1 MNNSILDLIGN
12 TPIYNIKNTNIY
24 AKLECFNPTGSIKDR
39 AAKEMIL
46 EAIKSGELK
55 KGGKIIEATSGNTG
69 IGLAA
74 IGKSLGYEVII
85 VMPDSMSKERRD
97 LLRYFGATLVLTD
110 GKEGMALSIKKAQE
124 LKEQYPNSY
133 ITNQF
138 DNENNMLAHYKTTGK
153 EIYEQMNN
161 DIDYLICGIGTGGT
175 ITGCGRYL
183 KEKNPNVKII
193 GIEPDSSPIISKGY
207 KGSHKIE
214 GIGAGFIPKI
224 LDLSIIDKIE
234 TVSFEDS
241 IKYAKKFINDEGI
254 LVGISSGAA
263 LAIAS
268 KYASLYPDKRIAVV
282 LPDSGNRYFS
292 TKLFN

>member
-12 TPIYNIKNTNIY
+12 TPIYNIKGTNIY

-46 EAIKSGELK
+46 GAIKSGELK
-55 KGGKIIEATSGNTG
+55 QGGKIIEATSGNTG

-74 IGKSLGYEVII
+74 IGKALGYEAII

-97 LLRYFGATLVLTD
+97 LLKYFGATLVLTD
-110 GKEGMALSIKKAQE
+110 GKEGMSLSIKKAIE
-124 LKEQYPNSY
+124 LKTEIPNSY
-133 ITNQF
+133 IANQF
-138 DNENNMLAHYKTTGK
+138 ENENNMLAHYKTTGK
-153 EIYEQMNN
+153 EIYEQMDNS
-161 DIDYLICGIGTGGT
+161 IDFLICGIGTGGT
-175 ITGCGRYL
+175 ITGCGKYL
-183 KEKNPNVKII
+183 KEKNPNIKII
-193 GIEPDSSPIISKGY
+193 GIEPDTSPIISKGY
-207 KGSHKIE
+207 KGGHKIE
-214 GIGAGFIPKI
+214 GIGAGFIPEI

-234 TVSFEDS
+234 VVSFEDS
-241 IKYAKKFINDEGI
+241 IKYAKEFINNEGI

-263 LAIAS
+263 LTTAY
-268 KYASLYPDKRIAVV
+268 KYASLYPNKRIGVI

>member
-1 MNNSILDLIGN
+1 
-12 TPIYNIKNTNIY
+12 
-24 AKLECFNPTGSIKDR
+24 
-39 AAKEMIL
+39 MIL
-46 EAIKSGELK
+46 KAIKSGKLK

-97 LLRYFGATLVLTD
+97 FLKYFGATVVLTD
-110 GKEGMALSIKKAQE
+110 GKKGMTLSIKKAIE

-138 DNENNMLAHYKTTGK
+138 ENKNNMLAHYKTTGK
-153 EIYEQMNN
+153 EIYNQLENK
-161 DIDYLICGIGTGGT
+161 IDFLICGIGTGGT
-175 ITGCGRYL
+175 ITGCGKYL
-183 KEKNPNVKII
+183 KEQNPNIKII
-193 GIEPDSSPIISKGY
+193 GIEPDKSPIISKGY

-241 IKYAKKFINDEGI
+241 ILSAQKFINDEGI

-263 LAIAS
+263 LTIAY
-268 KYASLYPDKRIAVV
+268 KYASLYPNKRIAVI

>member
-12 TPIYNIKNTNIY
+12 TPLYNIKKTNIY
-24 AKLECFNPTGSIKDR
+24 AKIECFNPTGSIKDR
-39 AAKEMIL
+39 AAKQMIL
-46 EAIKSGELK
+46 GAIKSGKLK
-55 KGGKIIEATSGNTG
+55 PNGKIIEATSGNTG

-97 LLRYFGATLVLTD
+97 LLKHYGATLVLTD
-110 GKEGMALSIKKAQE
+110 GEKGMSLSIKKALE
-124 LKEQYPNSY
+124 LKEKYPNSY

-138 DNENNMLAHYKTTGK
+138 ENEDNLLAHYNTTGK
-153 EIYEQMNN
+153 EIYDQMDEN
-161 DIDYLICGIGTGGT
+161 IDFLICGIGTGGT
-175 ITGCGRYL
+175 ISGCGKYL
-183 KEKNPNVKII
+183 KEKNPNIKII
-193 GIEPDSSPIISKGY
+193 GIEPDTSPIISKGY
-207 KGSHKIE
+207 KGIHKIE

-234 TVSFEDS
+234 IVSFDDS
-241 IKYAKKFINDEGI
+241 IKYAKEFINNEGI

-263 LAIAS
+263 LAIAY
-268 KYASLYPDKRIAVV
+268 KYANLYPNKRICVI